1 MYCAYIT
8 TLKGLRKHSNADRL
22 QCVEV
27 FGQNVI
33 VDLGYKEGQKVIFFP
48 SDGQLSSE
56 YATEN
61 NLVRV
66 KDENGNNI
74 GGYMDAEKRNVT
86 AIRLRGEKSEGLVLS
101 IETLSK
107 YTDISKLKDGDQI
120 TVLDGHEICRKYI
133 PRGKKRLSNN
143 NQTGKKNRVAKESVS
158 YPFFEEHKDT
168 AQFAYNMSAF
178 KPGDT
183 IYITRKLH
191 GTSARTMKTIKVTK
205 KNTKLRRL
213 LHMKPK
219 TTREISVVSGSRRVV
234 LKDVTK
240 NDGYYSDNGFRKKYH
255 DLLKDRLPEGMEVFY
270 EIVGYVNETTPIMGS
285 VSNNGVKEKEFI
297 KKFGKTTT
305 FSYGCEPGENEMYVY
320 RMTMTTADGTVVEL
334 PWETVEVWCDKL
346 GVKHVPDLEK
356 FIFTTPEDLRERVN
370 KYLEGMPADEIGKTH
385 IAEGVVVR
393 IDNRESFTAYKDKV
407 FEFKVIEGIAKDTS
421 EVPDMEEAEE
431 LFEETLNE
439 SGSN

>member
-86 AIRLRGEKSEGLVLS
+86 AIRLRGEKSEGLVLP

-120 TVLDGHEICRKYI
+120 TVLGGHEICRKYI

-168 AQFAYNMSAF
+168 AQLAYNMSAF

-205 KNTKLRRL
+205 KNTKLRRF

-219 TTREISVVSGSRRVV
+219 TTREISVISGSRRVV

-270 EIVGYVNETTPIMGS
+270 EIVGYVNETTPIMVS
-285 VSNNGVKEKEFI
+285 VSNNGVKEKEFT

-439 SGSN
+439 

>member
-33 VDLGYKEGQKVIFFP
+33 VDSSYQEGQKVIFFP
-48 SDGQLSSE
+48 SDGQLSFE
-56 YATEN
+56 YATDN
-61 NLVRV
+61 NLVRK

-86 AIRLRGEKSEGLVLS
+86 AIRLRGEKSEGLVLP
-101 IETLSK
+101 IETLAK

-120 TVLDGHEICRKYI
+120 TVLGGHEICKKYI
-133 PRGKKRLSNN
+133 PRGKNRSRSNGN
-143 NQTGKKNRVAKESVS
+143 NSNKKNKFQKETVS

-168 AQFAYNMSAF
+168 AQLAYNMSAF

-191 GTSARTMKTIKVTK
+191 GTSARTMKTVKITK
-205 KNTKLRRL
+205 KNNKLRKF
-213 LHMKPK
+213 LHMQPK
-219 TTREISVVSGSRRVV
+219 VTREVSVVSGSRRVV
-234 LKDVTK
+234 LKDMTK

-255 DLLKDRLPEGMEVFY
+255 DLLKDKLPEGAEIFY

-285 VSNNGVKEKEFI
+285 VSNKGVKEKEFI
-297 KKFGKTTT
+297 KKFGDTTT

-320 RMTMTTADGTVVEL
+320 RMTMTTADGTVVEV

-356 FIFTTPEDLRERVN
+356 FIFTTPEDLKERVN
-370 KYLEGMPADEIGKTH
+370 KYLDGMPADEIGKTH
-385 IAEGVVVR
+385 VAEGVVVR
-393 IDNRESFTAYKDKV
+393 IDNRATFTAYKDKV

-421 EVPDMEEAEE
+421 DVPDMEEAEE

-439 SGSN
+439 